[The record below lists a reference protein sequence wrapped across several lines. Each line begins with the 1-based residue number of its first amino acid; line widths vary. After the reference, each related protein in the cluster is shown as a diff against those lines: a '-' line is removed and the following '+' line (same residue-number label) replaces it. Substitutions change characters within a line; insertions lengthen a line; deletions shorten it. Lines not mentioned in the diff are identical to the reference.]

1 MSDADNRVCE
11 KCDAQSQYEK
21 TVCRIAGT
29 MRMVLFSPLPL
40 EKGTGQSEEF
50 EFRADFFKSSLTFP
64 FPLRKE
70 EATKKKSTCEQF
82 LKIEL

>member
-1 MSDADNRVCE
+1 
-11 KCDAQSQYEK
+11 
-21 TVCRIAGT
+21 
-29 MRMVLFSPLPL
+29 MVVFSPLPL

-50 EFRADFFKSSLTFP
+50 EFRADFSKSSLTVP

-82 LKIEL
+82 VKIEL

>member
-1 MSDADNRVCE
+1 VTQTIVSARNAMRKAST
-11 KCDAQSQYEK
+11 K